1 MFIQDISLLV
11 FISRQLRRKTRS
23 KEYLEPELQSIKTDL
38 KIDKNHQKIVKR
50 LSKNR
55 QNIVK
60 KSSKKSS
67 K

>member
-38 KIDKNHQKIVKR
+38 KIVKKS
-50 LSKNR
+50 SKNL
-55 QNIVK
+55 QKIVK

>member
-38 KIDKNHQKIVKR
+38 KIDKKS
-50 LSKNR
+50 SKNC
-55 QNIVK
+55 QKIVK
-60 KSSKKSS
+60 KSSKHLQKVTP
-67 K
+67 KIV

>member
-11 FISRQLRRKTRS
+11 FISRRKTRS